1 MKPFLAIKPYVFYNT
16 CTVLLITLF
25 CTITKTQAA
34 ENNKPLSFEFVVNTA
49 QINDPWLK
57 KSEFKQQSLE
67 QLSEVATSHP
77 DPKVSVSF
85 ANLPTDSFSLSQE
98 NMTQFKVG
106 VSQMFARG
114 DSLKIKHKQLLLTA
128 QQEPLQRQNREAQ
141 VRVIVGSLWL
151 ELYQVQQSILL
162 IEKNSELFEQLSAVA
177 EASYGSGYGKTRQQ
191 DIVRAQLE
199 QTRLEDKLHQLLL
212 TQDNLQ
218 GKLTQWLS
226 QYQDNDDFNSQQI
239 TLQPLQPL
247 QLSDS
252 LPLFTLHNEALI
264 QSKTAMT
271 QTSLANLLVNHPS
284 VKVFDK
290 KILVSGENVSL
301 AKQKSQPQWGVNASY
316 GYRADNDM
324 GQDRSDL
331 FSVGVVFDMP
341 LFGNNRQKNEVQS
354 AISSSQ
360 IMKTEK
366 VLQVRRLMSSFA
378 SDKGRLLRTQ
388 QRKVLYQEKLLPQIH
403 EQAQVSLTAYT
414 RDDGDFSEV
423 VRARIA
429 ELNAQIDYL
438 AIKVTE
444 KKIMLALNYLFING
458 VSK

>member
-25 CTITKTQAA
+25 FTITKAQAA
-34 ENNKPLSFEFVVNTA
+34 ENNKPLSFEFVVKTA
-49 QINDPWLK
+49 QINDPWLT

-218 GKLTQWLS
+218 GKLTQWL
-226 QYQDNDDFNSQQI
+226 
-239 TLQPLQPL
+239 
-247 QLSDS
+247 
-252 LPLFTLHNEALI
+252 I
-264 QSKTAMT
+264 Q
-271 QTSLANLLVNHPS
+271 
-284 VKVFDK
+284 
-290 KILVSGENVSL
+290 
-301 AKQKSQPQWGVNASY
+301 
-316 GYRADNDM
+316 
-324 GQDRSDL
+324 
-331 FSVGVVFDMP
+331 
-341 LFGNNRQKNEVQS
+341 
-354 AISSSQ
+354 
-360 IMKTEK
+360 
-366 VLQVRRLMSSFA
+366 
-378 SDKGRLLRTQ
+378 
-388 QRKVLYQEKLLPQIH
+388 
-403 EQAQVSLTAYT
+403 
-414 RDDGDFSEV
+414 
-423 VRARIA
+423 
-429 ELNAQIDYL
+429 
-438 AIKVTE
+438 
-444 KKIMLALNYLFING
+444 
-458 VSK
+458 

>member
-1 MKPFLAIKPYVFYNT
+1 
-16 CTVLLITLF
+16 
-25 CTITKTQAA
+25 
-34 ENNKPLSFEFVVNTA
+34 
-49 QINDPWLK
+49 
-57 KSEFKQQSLE
+57 
-67 QLSEVATSHP
+67 
-77 DPKVSVSF
+77 
-85 ANLPTDSFSLSQE
+85 
-98 NMTQFKVG
+98 
-106 VSQMFARG
+106 MFARG

-341 LFGNNRQKNEVQS
+341 LFGNTRQKNEVQS

-360 IMKTEK
+360 VMRTEK

-388 QRKVLYQEKLLPQIH
+388 QRKKLYQ
-403 EQAQVSLTAYT
+403 
-414 RDDGDFSEV
+414 
-423 VRARIA
+423 
-429 ELNAQIDYL
+429 
-438 AIKVTE
+438 
-444 KKIMLALNYLFING
+444 
-458 VSK
+458 